1 VKKFLT
7 PRLEKSIIEKRKMLI
22 TSERNKAAW
31 NIRRRLAKQ
40 RNCKLLDISWKECL
54 ATVEAALEKVI
65 TRVTDYMLKSKKDAT
80 FKDRLKTYKSL
91 WAKESEYLKC
101 RLAGMDVL
109 ESIKR
114 VWFGLTETVRMHY

>member
-1 VKKFLT
+1 MT
-7 PRLEKSIIEKRKMLI
+7 PKVRSVIIEERKMLL

-54 ATVEAALEKVI
+54 ATVEAALEKTIKQVYE
-65 TRVTDYMLKSKKDAT
+65 RMLKRYKGLDSKG
-80 FKDRLKTYKSL
+80 RLALYKSL
-91 WAKESEYLKC
+91 WMKESEYLRY
-101 RLAGMDVL
+101 RLTGVDVT

-114 VWFGLTETVRMHY
+114 V

>member
-1 VKKFLT
+1 MT
-7 PRLEKSIIEKRKMLI
+7 PKVRSVIIEERKMLL

-31 NIRRRLAKQ
+31 NIRKRLAKQ

-54 ATVEAALEKVI
+54 ATVEAALEKTIKQVYE
-65 TRVTDYMLKSKKDAT
+65 RMLKRYKGLD
-80 FKDRLKTYKSL
+80 FKSRLSMYKSL
-91 WAKESEYLKC
+91 WTKESEYLRY
-101 RLAGMDVL
+101 RLAGVDVT

>member
-1 VKKFLT
+1 M
-7 PRLEKSIIEKRKMLI
+7 SLI

-54 ATVEAALEKVI
+54 ATVERSLVEVI
-65 TRVTDYMLKSKKDAT
+65 TRVTDYKLKSRKNAT
-80 FKDRLKTYKSL
+80 FKDRLEMYKSL
-91 WAKESEYLKC
+91 WTKESEYLRC
-101 RLAGMDVL
+101 RIAGMDVL